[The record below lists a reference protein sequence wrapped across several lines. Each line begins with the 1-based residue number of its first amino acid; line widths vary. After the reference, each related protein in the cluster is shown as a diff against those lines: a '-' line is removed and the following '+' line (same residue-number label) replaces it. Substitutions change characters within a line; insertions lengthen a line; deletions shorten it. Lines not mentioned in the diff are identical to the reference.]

1 MSTIKVNI
9 ADATIADLQTKLGL
23 NRSVAKVITEQKP
36 CNMEKFLQIEGVDWD
51 DIKSKEPNAEL
62 EFISANE
69 SMSTDNKPVLPDG
82 SELPSENITGE
93 FIKFTQQYWQTQ
105 QAEFNKF
112 TQLMTKKLETCQ
124 SKIPVN
130 KLDMNDSKSEIKEEM
145 QHFQLAVESVNKKG
159 IKVENINEINP
170 QNSELGTSN
179 GKDSYQSEH
188 ESVNGKNLQHSDSE
202 VPSCKESV
210 SSKPVHNDHKK
221 DENDSQCKHAKT
233 KTDHFAEYHQ
243 VYESK
248 VVDGVYRPTNTTNS
262 DPKST
267 GQGHSAHSSLMQNGI
282 NLAEEHNRNGVIVK
296 DGVCFSLPALPNQ
309 ASESI
314 MGEFER
320 FTQQFQSVM
329 QGEFNKFAQQM
340 SVRDG
345 VVVTKP
351 NPTLVAKNAQI
362 KQQPT
367 SYSRE
372 GIVETDFN
380 VWNKKLAYL
389 PKFDGTNWQAFISV
403 LEHNISRHNLT
414 NSLQLDLLESK
425 LSGQAFQAYGQAHTS
440 MDTYAELK
448 KFLQLRFGTR
458 ITPQNCRDD
467 LCHIKQCTDESL
479 TEFTSRV
486 KLIPYGRH
494 PGKSQPHR
502 STVEVNTF
510 LQGCRDHALAKRVIQ
525 NTQPS
530 LDSALNDMEK
540 MVQNAHIFKS
550 SNLEKARVVHHI
562 NNSEDTETRNMT
574 TVTSNDDEYPDQ
586 RGLAYNTD
594 SRAQNV
600 DSPQIGNVE
609 VKTTI
614 SPSQCKSARVDVTVL
629 GKSISGMID
638 SATQVTVIDHK
649 CWLTITG
656 SPPVGKEVKLTQV
669 DVNRNMVAILV
680 PDVEIQVGTYHIKM
694 PIFVTDLHVSDK
706 LLLGLDFLSSAGAI
720 LHLLRNTTTT
730 GAVQTPINLTHNKN
744 CVVQPTL
751 LAGQVHTGG
760 DAEKIDEPPIMFDHL
775 WGDAEKIYKPPIMF
789 DHLWGDAEK
798 IDEPPIMFDH
808 LWGDAEKIDEPPIMF
823 DHLWGDAEKID
834 EPSIMFDH
842 LWGDAEKIDKPPI
855 MFDHLWR
862 DAEKIPIT
870 LTDDKNQGVQLALS
884 AKQVYTA
891 PGGEANL
898 STVPNTYESHVFELP
913 AHLTELSQAN
923 TIVIVKEESYF
934 GTRKTSKS
942 DFKIEWGTALGA
954 IPNTI
959 EGPQHIRS
967 DLERSP
973 ESVTAVLKRT
983 HLLNVTEV
991 NTFSDCVNV
1000 HNNNGEKYAEVAA
1013 PLCALT
1019 GKKNS
1024 EAIVWEPKVWE
1035 QLSRPPDKC
1044 VGHQTGNDLG
1054 CNPYTR
1060 FSKLWEQLS
1069 RPPDRCDCYLV
1080 SNNLSKL
1087 PCGGCNY
1094 CIRMNKQWE
1103 QLTRPP
1109 DECNCYQVG
1118 NDLSKLPCGGCNYCT
1133 RMTKQWEQFSL
1144 DVDDVLPSTV
1154 LDPLKIINAE
1164 IRAVNVKEV
1173 KESTL
1178 HTPAPNWCSTLL
1190 VSDIR
1195 DKQREDPDL
1204 ILAVNWVFNE
1214 TVPTQAELAMSS
1226 TVARFYWSNRNLLS
1240 GKNEIIYY
1248 RWIEDTSSR
1257 DLIIVPRALK
1267 EVVLSGCHDEI
1278 TAGHFSSRKTLSRIR
1293 QNYFWKNMSQD
1304 CSLYVHSC
1312 VNCSTQKKATLTA
1325 RAPLINYQAG
1335 NPLDRVHIDILGPF
1349 PISRSGNR
1357 YVLMLIDQFTRWLEA
1372 YPLPDQTAEQV
1383 ARVVVDQFIARFGS
1397 PLYIHSDQGRNF
1409 ESDLFGSVCELL
1421 DIVKTRTTPTHPA
1434 SNGQVER
1441 YNTILLALIRCH
1453 IDGASDKWDEAVP
1466 LLAGAIRSMQNRHTG
1481 MTANMLMLGREV
1493 RRPIS
1498 LAYSFNELVP
1508 QSCPHE
1514 YVKELLKNFHEVHHL
1529 ARDKLKTAMKIQK
1542 QAYDTKIREADFHVG
1557 DLVYRRNLLLKK
1569 GDSRK
1574 LAPPWVGPF
1583 LVVQQLSEVTY
1594 KVQGKRRSF
1603 VLHHNILRPCR
1614 DRSIPFWMR
1623 RLRHR
1628 FLKNLDQ
1635 EDDPIMFDHLWD
1647 DVKKVSDPSPKYTE
1661 PSLRVPI
1668 DGIHTPEEF
1677 DSNVKSNP
1685 KNSEGSNSAIGVVV
1699 NEKINETTD
1708 LMANKQVN
1716 EAINLV
1722 PLQEPIIS
1730 RSGRPR
1736 KLPRHL
1742 NDYNL

>member
-221 DENDSQCKHAKT
+221 DENDFQCKHAKT

-267 GQGHSAHSSLMQNGI
+267 GQGHSDPSSLMQNGI

-296 DGVCFSLPALPNQ
+296 DGVSFSLPALPNQ

-314 MGEFER
+314 MGKFER
-320 FTQQFQSVM
+320 FTQFQSVM

-362 KQQPT
+362 MQQPT

-372 GIVETDFN
+372 GVCETVEADFN

-403 LEHNISRHNLT
+403 FERNLSRHNLSD
-414 NSLQLDLLESK
+414 SLQLDLLESK

-440 MDTYAELK
+440 MDTYEELK
-448 KFLQLRFGTR
+448 KFLQSRFGTR
-458 ITPQNCRDD
+458 ITPQIRRNE
-467 LCHIKQCTDESL
+467 LFHMKQRTDETL
-479 TEFTSRV
+479 IEFSSRV
-486 KLIPYGRH
+486 KSIAYEGFPEMNS
-494 PGKSQPHR
+494 KQR
-502 STVEVNTF
+502 SELEVHAF
-510 LQGCRDHALAKRVIQ
+510 LQGCQEKTFAERVIL
-525 NTQPS
+525 NTHPD
-530 LDSALNDMEK
+530 LDSALNDMKK

-562 NNSEDTETRNMT
+562 NNSEDTETSNMT

-586 RGLAYNTD
+586 RGLAYTD

-614 SPSQCKSARVDVTVL
+614 SPSQGKSARVDVTVL

-638 SATQVTVIDHK
+638 SAAQVTVIDHK

-706 LLLGLDFLSSAGAI
+706 LLLGLDFLSSAGAVLHI
-720 LHLLRNTTTT
+720 LKNTTTT

-760 DAEKIDEPPIMFDHL
+760 DAEKIDEPPIMFDHLWGDAETIYKPPIMFDHL

-823 DHLWGDAEKID
+823 DHLWEQLSRPPDKCDCYQTGNDLGCNYCTRMSK
-834 EPSIMFDH
+834 
-842 LWGDAEKIDKPPI
+842 LWEQLSRPPDKCVCHQTGN
-855 MFDHLWR
+855 DLGCNHYTR
-862 DAEKIPIT
+862 
-870 LTDDKNQGVQLALS
+870 LS
-884 AKQVYTA
+884 K
-891 PGGEANL
+891 L
-898 STVPNTYESHVFELP
+898 
-913 AHLTELSQAN
+913 
-923 TIVIVKEESYF
+923 
-934 GTRKTSKS
+934 
-942 DFKIEWGTALGA
+942 
-954 IPNTI
+954 
-959 EGPQHIRS
+959 
-967 DLERSP
+967 
-973 ESVTAVLKRT
+973 
-983 HLLNVTEV
+983 
-991 NTFSDCVNV
+991 
-1000 HNNNGEKYAEVAA
+1000 
-1013 PLCALT
+1013 
-1019 GKKNS
+1019 
-1024 EAIVWEPKVWE
+1024 WE

-1054 CNPYTR
+1054 CNHYTR
-1060 FSKLWEQLS
+1060 LSKLWEQLS

-1109 DECNCYQVG
+1109 DECNYYQAG
-1118 NDLSKLPCGGCNYCT
+1118 NDPSKLHCGGCKYCT
-1133 RMTKQWEQFSL
+1133 RMSKQWEQFPL

-1164 IRAVNVKEV
+1164 IRAVNVV

-1240 GKNEIIYY
+1240 EKNEIIYY

-1312 VNCSTQKKATLTA
+1312 VNCSTQKKANLTA

-1409 ESDLFGSVCELL
+1409 GSDLFGSVCELL

-1529 ARDKLKTAMKIQK
+1529 ASDKLKTAMKIQK
-1542 QAYDTKIREADFHVG
+1542 QAYDTKIREA

-1594 KVQGKRRSF
+1594 KGQGKRRSF

>member
-1 MSTIKVNI
+1 MCNILKSLLIEKVTMSTIKVNI

-51 DIKSKEPNAEL
+51 DIQSKEPNAEL

-82 SELPSENITGE
+82 SELPSENMTGE
-93 FIKFTQQYWQTQ
+93 LKKFTHNMQTITHRMQQFQMQ
-105 QAEFNKF
+105 QAQMQEELNEF
-112 TQLMTKKLETCQ
+112 TQMITKNLETFQ
-124 SKIPVN
+124 SAISVN
-130 KLDMNDSKSEIKEEM
+130 QHDMNNFKSEVKQDMNDFKSEIKEEM

-170 QNSELGTSN
+170 QNSELGTLN
-179 GKDSYQSEH
+179 GKDSHQSEH

-202 VPSCKESV
+202 VLSCKESV

-221 DENDSQCKHAKT
+221 EENDSQCKHAKT

-248 VVDGVYRPTNTTNS
+248 VVDGVYRPTNS

-267 GQGHSAHSSLMQNGI
+267 GQGHSAPSSLMQNGI
-282 NLAEEHNRNGVIVK
+282 NLAGEHNRNGVI
-296 DGVCFSLPALPNQ
+296 
-309 ASESI
+309 
-314 MGEFER
+314 
-320 FTQQFQSVM
+320 
-329 QGEFNKFAQQM
+329 
-340 SVRDG
+340 VRDG

-351 NPTLVAKNAQI
+351 IPTLVAKKAQVSSQKAQI
-362 KQQPT
+362 MQQPT

-372 GIVETDFN
+372 GICETVEADFN

-403 LEHNISRHNLT
+403 FERNLSRHNLSD
-414 NSLQLDLLESK
+414 SLQLDLLESK

-440 MDTYAELK
+440 MNTYEELK
-448 KFLQLRFGTR
+448 KFLQSRFGTR
-458 ITPQNCRDD
+458 ITPQIRRNE
-467 LCHIKQCTDESL
+467 LFHMKQRSDETL
-479 TEFTSRV
+479 IEFSSRV
-486 KLIPYGRH
+486 KSIAYEGFPEMNS
-494 PGKSQPHR
+494 KQR
-502 STVEVNTF
+502 SELEVHAF
-510 LQGCRDHALAKRVIQ
+510 LQGCQEKTFAERVIL
-525 NTQPS
+525 NTHPD
-530 LDSALNDMEK
+530 LDSALNDMVK

-562 NNSEDTETRNMT
+562 NNSEDTETSNMT

-586 RGLAYNTD
+586 RGLAYTD

-614 SPSQCKSARVDVTVL
+614 SPSQGKSARVDVTVL
-629 GKSISGMID
+629 GKSICGMID
-638 SATQVTVIDHK
+638 SAAQVTVIDHK

-706 LLLGLDFLSSAGAI
+706 LLLGLDFLSSAGAVLHI
-720 LHLLRNTTTT
+720 LKNTTTT

-823 DHLWGDAEKID
+823 DHLWEQLSR
-834 EPSIMFDH
+834 PP
-842 LWGDAEKIDKPPI
+842 DKCVCHQTGN
-855 MFDHLWR
+855 DLGCNHYTR
-862 DAEKIPIT
+862 
-870 LTDDKNQGVQLALS
+870 LS
-884 AKQVYTA
+884 K
-891 PGGEANL
+891 L
-898 STVPNTYESHVFELP
+898 
-913 AHLTELSQAN
+913 
-923 TIVIVKEESYF
+923 
-934 GTRKTSKS
+934 
-942 DFKIEWGTALGA
+942 
-954 IPNTI
+954 
-959 EGPQHIRS
+959 
-967 DLERSP
+967 
-973 ESVTAVLKRT
+973 
-983 HLLNVTEV
+983 
-991 NTFSDCVNV
+991 
-1000 HNNNGEKYAEVAA
+1000 
-1013 PLCALT
+1013 
-1019 GKKNS
+1019 
-1024 EAIVWEPKVWE
+1024 WE

-1044 VGHQTGNDLG
+1044 VGHQTGEDLG
-1054 CNPYTR
+1054 CNHYTR
-1060 FSKLWEQLS
+1060 LSKLGEHLS

-1094 CIRMNKQWE
+1094 CIRMNKQWQ

-1109 DECNCYQVG
+1109 DECNCYQAG

-1154 LDPLKIINAE
+1154 FDPLKIINAD
-1164 IRAVNVKEV
+1164 IRTVNDEDA

-1226 TVARFYWSNRNLLS
+1226 TVTRFYWSNRNLLS
-1240 GKNEIIYY
+1240 EKNEIIYY
-1248 RWIEDTSSR
+1248 RWIQDTSSR

-1278 TAGHFSSRKTLSRIR
+1278 TAGHFSSRKTL
-1293 QNYFWKNMSQD
+1293 
-1304 CSLYVHSC
+1304 
-1312 VNCSTQKKATLTA
+1312 NCSTQKKA
-1325 RAPLINYQAG
+1325 N
-1335 NPLDRVHIDILGPF
+1335 
-1349 PISRSGNR
+1349 
-1357 YVLMLIDQFTRWLEA
+1357 
-1372 YPLPDQTAEQV
+1372 
-1383 ARVVVDQFIARFGS
+1383 
-1397 PLYIHSDQGRNF
+1397 
-1409 ESDLFGSVCELL
+1409 
-1421 DIVKTRTTPTHPA
+1421 
-1434 SNGQVER
+1434 
-1441 YNTILLALIRCH
+1441 LLAWTSSI
-1453 IDGASDKWDEAVP
+1453 
-1466 LLAGAIRSMQNRHTG
+1466 
-1481 MTANMLMLGREV
+1481 
-1493 RRPIS
+1493 
-1498 LAYSFNELVP
+1498 
-1508 QSCPHE
+1508 
-1514 YVKELLKNFHEVHHL
+1514 
-1529 ARDKLKTAMKIQK
+1529 
-1542 QAYDTKIREADFHVG
+1542 
-1557 DLVYRRNLLLKK
+1557 
-1569 GDSRK
+1569 GDSRNI
-1574 LAPPWVGPF
+1574 APPWIGPF
-1583 LVVQQLSEVTY
+1583 LVVQIFSGATY
-1594 KVQGKRRSF
+1594 KVKGEQCSC
-1603 VLHHNILRPCR
+1603 VLHYNILMPSGERPY
-1614 DRSIPFWMR
+1614 
-1623 RLRHR
+1623 
-1628 FLKNLDQ
+1628 
-1635 EDDPIMFDHLWD
+1635 DPIMFDHLGEN
-1647 DVKKVSDPSPKYTE
+1647 VKKVSDPSPHYTE
-1661 PSLRVPI
+1661 TILGVPMK
-1668 DGIHTPEEF
+1668 GIHNPGEPNSNFKCSPKSSEE
-1677 DSNVKSNP
+1677 
-1685 KNSEGSNSAIGVVV
+1685 SNSATDIVA
-1699 NEKINETTD
+1699 NEKINVATD
-1708 LMANKQVN
+1708 LMGSEQVN

-1722 PLQEPIIS
+1722 PLQDPITS
-1730 RSGRPR
+1730 HSSRPR
-1736 KLPRHL
+1736 KLPRYL
-1742 NDYNL
+1742 NDYNW

>member
-1 MSTIKVNI
+1 MCNILKSLLIEKVTMSTIKVNI

-51 DIKSKEPNAEL
+51 DIQSKEPNAEL

-82 SELPSENITGE
+82 SELPSENMTGE
-93 FIKFTQQYWQTQ
+93 LKKFTHNMQSITHRMQQFQMQ
-105 QAEFNKF
+105 QAQMQEELNEF
-112 TQLMTKKLETCQ
+112 TQMITKNLETFQ
-124 SKIPVN
+124 SAISVN
-130 KLDMNDSKSEIKEEM
+130 QHDMNNFKSEVKQDMDDSKSEIKEEK
-145 QHFQLAVESVNKKG
+145 QRFHSEVESASIKE
-159 IKVENINEINP
+159 IKVENIIENNP
-170 QNSELGTSN
+170 QHSELGTSN
-179 GKDSYQSEH
+179 GKDSQQSDH
-188 ESVNGKNLQHSDSE
+188 ESVNGKNLQHSVSE
-202 VPSCKESV
+202 VLSCKESV
-210 SSKPVHNDHKK
+210 SSKPAHNDDKKDHKK
-221 DENDSQCKHAKT
+221 DENDSQCKPAKT

-267 GQGHSAHSSLMQNGI
+267 GQGHSAPSSLMQNGI
-282 NLAEEHNRNGVIVK
+282 NLAGEHNRNGVI
-296 DGVCFSLPALPNQ
+296 
-309 ASESI
+309 
-314 MGEFER
+314 
-320 FTQQFQSVM
+320 
-329 QGEFNKFAQQM
+329 
-340 SVRDG
+340 VRDG

-351 NPTLVAKNAQI
+351 NPTLVAKKAQVSSQKAQI
-362 KQQPT
+362 MQQPT

-372 GIVETDFN
+372 GICETVEADFN

-403 LEHNISRHNLT
+403 FERNLSRHNLSD
-414 NSLQLDLLESK
+414 SLQLDLLESK

-440 MDTYAELK
+440 MDTYEELK
-448 KFLQLRFGTR
+448 KFLQSRFGTR
-458 ITPQNCRDD
+458 ITPQIRRNE
-467 LCHIKQCTDESL
+467 LFHMKQRTDETL
-479 TEFTSRV
+479 IEFSSRV
-486 KLIPYGRH
+486 KSIAYEGFPEMNF
-494 PGKSQPHR
+494 KQR
-502 STVEVNTF
+502 SELEVHAF
-510 LQGCRDHALAKRVIQ
+510 LQGCQEKTFAERVIL
-525 NTQPS
+525 NTHPD
-530 LDSALNDMEK
+530 LDSALNDMVK

-562 NNSEDTETRNMT
+562 NNSEDTETSNMT

-586 RGLAYNTD
+586 RGLAYTD

-614 SPSQCKSARVDVTVL
+614 SPSQGKSARVDVTVL

-638 SATQVTVIDHK
+638 SAAQVTVIDHK

-706 LLLGLDFLSSAGAI
+706 LLLGLDFLSSAGAVLHI
-720 LHLLRNTTTT
+720 LKNTTTT

-760 DAEKIDEPPIMFDHL
+760 DAEKID
-775 WGDAEKIYKPPIMF
+775 KPPIMF

-842 LWGDAEKIDKPPI
+842 LWGDAEKIDEPPI

-1024 EAIVWEPKVWE
+1024 EAIVWEPK
-1035 QLSRPPDKC
+1035 
-1044 VGHQTGNDLG
+1044 
-1054 CNPYTR
+1054 
-1060 FSKLWEQLS
+1060 LWEQLS

-1118 NDLSKLPCGGCNYCT
+1118 NDLSKLPCGVCNYRTRMSKQWEQLTRPPDECNYYQAGNDPSKLPCGGCKYCT
-1133 RMTKQWEQFSL
+1133 RMSKQWEQFLL

-1154 LDPLKIINAE
+1154 IDPLKIINAD
-1164 IRAVNVKEV
+1164 IRTVNVEDA

-1226 TVARFYWSNRNLLS
+1226 TIARFYWSNRNLLS
-1240 GKNEIIYY
+1240 EKNGIIYY
-1248 RWIEDTSSR
+1248 RWIQDTSSR

-1278 TAGHFSSRKTLSRIR
+1278 TAGHFSSRKTL
-1293 QNYFWKNMSQD
+1293 
-1304 CSLYVHSC
+1304 
-1312 VNCSTQKKATLTA
+1312 NCSTQKKA
-1325 RAPLINYQAG
+1325 N
-1335 NPLDRVHIDILGPF
+1335 
-1349 PISRSGNR
+1349 
-1357 YVLMLIDQFTRWLEA
+1357 
-1372 YPLPDQTAEQV
+1372 
-1383 ARVVVDQFIARFGS
+1383 
-1397 PLYIHSDQGRNF
+1397 
-1409 ESDLFGSVCELL
+1409 
-1421 DIVKTRTTPTHPA
+1421 
-1434 SNGQVER
+1434 
-1441 YNTILLALIRCH
+1441 LLAWTSSI
-1453 IDGASDKWDEAVP
+1453 
-1466 LLAGAIRSMQNRHTG
+1466 
-1481 MTANMLMLGREV
+1481 
-1493 RRPIS
+1493 
-1498 LAYSFNELVP
+1498 
-1508 QSCPHE
+1508 
-1514 YVKELLKNFHEVHHL
+1514 
-1529 ARDKLKTAMKIQK
+1529 
-1542 QAYDTKIREADFHVG
+1542 
-1557 DLVYRRNLLLKK
+1557 
-1569 GDSRK
+1569 GDSRNI
-1574 LAPPWVGPF
+1574 APPWIGPF
-1583 LVVQQLSEVTY
+1583 LVVQIFSGATY
-1594 KVQGKRRSF
+1594 KVKGEQCF
-1603 VLHHNILRPCR
+1603 CVPHYNILLPSGERPSGER
-1614 DRSIPFWMR
+1614 PY
-1623 RLRHR
+1623 
-1628 FLKNLDQ
+1628 
-1635 EDDPIMFDHLWD
+1635 DPIMFDHLGE
-1647 DVKKVSDPSPKYTE
+1647 DVKKVSDPSPHYTE
-1661 PSLRVPI
+1661 TILGVPMN
-1668 DGIHTPEEF
+1668 GIHTPGEPN
-1677 DSNVKSNP
+1677 SNFKGSPKS
-1685 KNSEGSNSAIGVVV
+1685 SEGSNSAIEVVA
-1699 NEKINETTD
+1699 NEKIKEAAD
-1708 LMANKQVN
+1708 LRANKQVS

-1722 PLQEPIIS
+1722 PLQDPITS
-1730 RSGRPR
+1730 HSSRPR
-1736 KLPRHL
+1736 KLPRYL
-1742 NDYNL
+1742 NDYNW

>member
-51 DIKSKEPNAEL
+51 DIQSKEPNAEL

-82 SELPSENITGE
+82 SELPSENMTGE
-93 FIKFTQQYWQTQ
+93 LKKFTHNMQTITHRMQQFQMQ
-105 QAEFNKF
+105 QAQMQEELNEF
-112 TQLMTKKLETCQ
+112 TQMITKNLETFQ
-124 SKIPVN
+124 SAISVN
-130 KLDMNDSKSEIKEEM
+130 QHDMNNFKSELKQDMNDSKSEIKEEM

-267 GQGHSAHSSLMQNGI
+267 GQGHSDPSSLMQNGI

-296 DGVCFSLPALPNQ
+296 DGVSFSLPALPNQ
-309 ASESI
+309 SSESI
-314 MGEFER
+314 MGEFEK
-320 FTQQFQSVM
+320 FGDFIK
-329 QGEFNKFAQQM
+329 GEFNKFAQQM

-362 KQQPT
+362 TQQPA

-372 GIVETDFN
+372 GICETVEADFN

-403 LEHNISRHNLT
+403 FERNLSRHNLSD
-414 NSLQLDLLESK
+414 SLQLDLLESK

-440 MDTYAELK
+440 MDTYEELK
-448 KFLQLRFGTR
+448 KFLQSLFGTR
-458 ITPQNCRDD
+458 ITPQIRRDE

-486 KLIPYGRH
+486 KLTPYGRH

-525 NTQPS
+525 NTHPS
-530 LDSALNDMEK
+530 IDSALNDMEK

-562 NNSEDTETRNMT
+562 NNSEDTETSNMT

-586 RGLAYNTD
+586 RGLAYTD
-594 SRAQNV
+594 SRTQNV

-614 SPSQCKSARVDVTVL
+614 SPSQGKSARVDVTVL

-638 SATQVTVIDHK
+638 SAAQVTVIDHK

-694 PIFVTDLHVSDK
+694 PIFVTNLHVSDN
-706 LLLGLDFLSSAGAI
+706 LLLGLDFLSSAGAV
-720 LHLLRNTTTT
+720 LHLLKNTTTT

-751 LAGQVHTGG
+751 LAGQVYTGG

-798 IDEPPIMFDH
+798 IDKPP
-808 LWGDAEKIDEPPIMF
+808 
-823 DHLWGDAEKID
+823 
-834 EPSIMFDH
+834 IMFDH

-898 STVPNTYESHVFELP
+898 STVPNTYESHVSELP

-1024 EAIVWEPKVWE
+1024 EAIVWEPKQWEQISRPPDKGDCYQPGNDLGCNYCTRMSRLWE

-1054 CNPYTR
+1054 CNHYTR
-1060 FSKLWEQLS
+1060 LSKLWEQLS

-1087 PCGGCNY
+1087 PCEGCNY

-1118 NDLSKLPCGGCNYCT
+1118 NDLSKLPCGVCNYRTRMSKQWEQLTRPPDECNCYQAGNDPSKLPCDGCKYCT
-1133 RMTKQWEQFSL
+1133 RMSKQWEQFPL

-1154 LDPLKIINAE
+1154 IDPLKIINAD
-1164 IRAVNVKEV
+1164 IRTVNVEDA

-1226 TVARFYWSNRNLLS
+1226 TIARFYWSNRNLLS
-1240 GKNEIIYY
+1240 EKNGIIYY
-1248 RWIEDTSSR
+1248 RWIQDTSSR

-1278 TAGHFSSRKTLSRIR
+1278 TAGHFSSRKTL
-1293 QNYFWKNMSQD
+1293 
-1304 CSLYVHSC
+1304 
-1312 VNCSTQKKATLTA
+1312 NCSTQKKA
-1325 RAPLINYQAG
+1325 N
-1335 NPLDRVHIDILGPF
+1335 
-1349 PISRSGNR
+1349 
-1357 YVLMLIDQFTRWLEA
+1357 
-1372 YPLPDQTAEQV
+1372 
-1383 ARVVVDQFIARFGS
+1383 
-1397 PLYIHSDQGRNF
+1397 
-1409 ESDLFGSVCELL
+1409 
-1421 DIVKTRTTPTHPA
+1421 
-1434 SNGQVER
+1434 
-1441 YNTILLALIRCH
+1441 LLAWTSSI
-1453 IDGASDKWDEAVP
+1453 
-1466 LLAGAIRSMQNRHTG
+1466 
-1481 MTANMLMLGREV
+1481 
-1493 RRPIS
+1493 
-1498 LAYSFNELVP
+1498 
-1508 QSCPHE
+1508 
-1514 YVKELLKNFHEVHHL
+1514 
-1529 ARDKLKTAMKIQK
+1529 
-1542 QAYDTKIREADFHVG
+1542 
-1557 DLVYRRNLLLKK
+1557 
-1569 GDSRK
+1569 GDSRNI
-1574 LAPPWVGPF
+1574 APPWIGPF
-1583 LVVQQLSEVTY
+1583 LVVQIFSGATY
-1594 KVQGKRRSF
+1594 KVKGEQCSC
-1603 VLHHNILRPCR
+1603 VLHYNILMPSGERPY
-1614 DRSIPFWMR
+1614 
-1623 RLRHR
+1623 
-1628 FLKNLDQ
+1628 
-1635 EDDPIMFDHLWD
+1635 DPIMFDHLGE
-1647 DVKKVSDPSPKYTE
+1647 DVKKVSDPSPHYTE
-1661 PSLRVPI
+1661 TILGVPMN
-1668 DGIHTPEEF
+1668 GIHTPGEPN
-1677 DSNVKSNP
+1677 SNVKGSP
-1685 KNSEGSNSAIGVVV
+1685 KSSEGSNSATDVVA
-1699 NEKINETTD
+1699 NEKFHVATD
-1708 LMANKQVN
+1708 LMGSEQVN

-1722 PLQEPIIS
+1722 PLQDPITS
-1730 RSGRPR
+1730 HSGRPR